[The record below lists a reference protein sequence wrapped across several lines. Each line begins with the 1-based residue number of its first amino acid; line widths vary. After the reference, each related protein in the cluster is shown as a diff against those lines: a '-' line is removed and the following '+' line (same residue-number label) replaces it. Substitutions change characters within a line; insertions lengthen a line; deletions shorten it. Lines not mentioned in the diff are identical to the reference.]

1 MANRAHCSLGVQNRT
16 PQILSARMAHE
27 WNKFSRFQT
36 ERQQSSWSG
45 KRLFDGDVSQSE
57 TIRQPTDNRRPFIE
71 WLIFFVGSQDLSDPI
86 PSDPIPYD
94 PIRSVPFGYDPIRSA
109 TDPQNQSKSPGPI
122 GIRNNSRVS
131 FSRATEEVEN
141 PTVVTRLR
149 SRNDRLAIRQI
160 RSIWTVSAS
169 VPNARRILLDSTRLE
184 CVRLVMLGTWE
195 KRAQRMR
202 HNFCGDRN

>member
-1 MANRAHCSLGVQNRT
+1 MLYAESTLNIDHLYKVFNIVSILKKGRIHNEYYAIAISQTFSTFEPKMANTAHCDLGVQNRT

-94 PIRSVPFGYDPIRSA
+94 PIRSVWIRSDPIRNRSA
-109 TDPQNQSKSPGPI
+109 ESVKESGP
-122 GIRNNSRVS
+122 
-131 FSRATEEVEN
+131 
-141 PTVVTRLR
+141 
-149 SRNDRLAIRQI
+149 DRY
-160 RSIWTVSAS
+160 S
-169 VPNARRILLDSTRLE
+169 
-184 CVRLVMLGTWE
+184 
-195 KRAQRMR
+195 
-202 HNFCGDRN
+202 